1 MDKQYVSMSGY
12 SSFHRGSQKKLSEGL
27 KGHSFD
33 GVLIFLIFEGGG
45 GLNLFIP
52 CLFVKTIAIVIRLR
66 LVSKLFLRN
75 CFEDIGIFC
84 DR

>member
-12 SSFHRGSQKKLSEGL
+12 SSFHRGSRKMLSEGL
-27 KGHSFD
+27 NHSFD
-33 GVLIFLIFEGGG
+33 GVLIFLIFEWGG

-52 CLFVKTIAIVIRLR
+52 CLFVKTIEIVIRLR
-66 LVSKLFLRN
+66 LVLKLFLRS